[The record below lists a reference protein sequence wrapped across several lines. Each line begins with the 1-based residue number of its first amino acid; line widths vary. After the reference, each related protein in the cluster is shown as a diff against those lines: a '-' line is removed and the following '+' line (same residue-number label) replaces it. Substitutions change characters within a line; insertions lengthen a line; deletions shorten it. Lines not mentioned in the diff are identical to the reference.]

1 MKLSSETFE
10 KIKWFV
16 KELFS
21 FLKSSHPLTKMGSWM
36 IFGALIS
43 SPLSVVALQIAL
55 PDGFIIDGI
64 DFTANEASIYSV
76 VSAIFLAAVGSLL
89 IYKELSSNARH
100 TARVLIT
107 GLPGTNI
114 GFPEEVLSKT
124 ESRNA
129 REAVQLGAEEGN
141 DSLDIQITRFNS
153 EVCVDLFNRFIVHDN
168 CKKLYIGGLAR
179 VPFLVAYGSLLRTL
193 TAEVVYFDKFQ
204 RDGKWKKL
212 QEENK
217 KITLNYDELISI
229 PNINGDIGI
238 AIGFTT
244 PINRNQLPEVLK
256 NNTTIISPS
265 IKPDRNLI
273 QNQINLESIS
283 YEIQSIIDTLSASE
297 NVKKIHLFLSVQSSL
312 AIQIGRRYQEG
323 IHRNWIVHNFDPE
336 TGSYK
341 WAIEIT
347 RKGVSKIDS

>member
-1 MKLSSETFE
+1 MKLSNETFE
-10 KIKWFV
+10 KIKWF
-16 KELFS
+16 FNA
-21 FLKSSHPLTKMGSWM
+21 FLAFKKSTYPLTKIGAKLIVGTPILSFLAT
-36 IFGALIS
+36 ITFPKDFIISSLEFSTGEASLLLSLISIAIGIALIH
-43 SPLSVVALQIAL
+43 
-55 PDGFIIDGI
+55 F
-64 DFTANEASIYSV
+64 
-76 VSAIFLAAVGSLL
+76 
-89 IYKELSSNARH
+89 ELSSNARQ

-107 GLPGTNI
+107 GLPGTNAH
-114 GFPEEVLSKT
+114 FPEEVLSKT
-124 ESRNA
+124 EARKA
-129 REAVQLGAEEGN
+129 REAVQLGAEEGK

-168 CKKLYIGGLAR
+168 CKKVYIGGLAR

-273 QNQINLESIS
+273 QNQENLESIS
-283 YEIQSIIDTLSASE
+283 SEIQNIIDKLSASD
-297 NVKKIHLFLSVQSSL
+297 NVKIIHLFLSVQSSL

-323 IHRNWIVHNFDPE
+323 THRKWVVHNFNPDS
-336 TGSYK
+336 GNYN
-341 WAIEIT
+341 WAIVIDKNGT
-347 RKGVSKIDS
+347 REYTN